1 MFGFNKEEIN
11 VFRKLNS
18 PKKIQDFLNE
28 IPINFENDGD
38 TCMSPKKVLKENKA
52 HCIEGAM
59 FAAMALKIKGEK
71 PLLVDLT
78 ASKNDYDH
86 VVCVFRRNKKW
97 GAMSKTNRPVLRYR
111 EPIYKNIRELV
122 MSYFHEYLDN
132 SGKKSLRSYSVPLN
146 LEKLDH
152 LNWATSEEDVW
163 FVPEALNKARHF
175 PILNINQI
183 RSLRKPD
190 KNEINAGKICD
201 WENISGNKI

>member
-1 MFGFNKEEIN
+1 MFGFNKEEISI
-11 VFRKLNS
+11 FRKLNN
-18 PKKIQDFLNE
+18 PKRIQDFLNE
-28 IPINFENDGD
+28 IPINFENGGD

-59 FAAMALKIKGEK
+59 LAAMALKIRGEK

-86 VVCVFRRNKKW
+86 VVCVFQKNRKW
-97 GAMSKTNRPVLRYR
+97 GAISKTNRPVLRYR

-132 SGKKSLRSYSVPLN
+132 FGKKSLRSYSVPFN

-152 LNWATSEEDVW
+152 LNWATSEKDVW

-175 PILNINQI
+175 PILNTNQI

-190 KNEINAGKICD
+190 KNEINAGKIRD